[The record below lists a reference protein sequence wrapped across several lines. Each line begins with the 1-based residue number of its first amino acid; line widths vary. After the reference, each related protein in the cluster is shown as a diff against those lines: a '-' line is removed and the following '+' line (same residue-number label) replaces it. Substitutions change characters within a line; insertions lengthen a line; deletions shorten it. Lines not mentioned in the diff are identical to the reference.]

1 MKSTN
6 TRRLGALA
14 LVAAFAIGACGPAA
28 STANPSVDAPS
39 TAPEGSAPA
48 SGTPTALLPACLSFA
63 DIYSVVGPEST
74 GFDNWMDGQEIA
86 TALGSTTTFPDAPLS
101 ITAPGEES
109 GTFDSFVELV
119 LEGPAEERTIP
130 EDQCTTRPDYTS
142 SSNDNAIVDGVS
154 GSAGS
159 LGWVGF
165 AFFEENL
172 DTLRAF
178 EIAEEAGGT
187 CVAASAETIASNE
200 YPIARDLFIY
210 VNKAKA
216 AANPAVVAYV
226 DYYLADGT
234 IDTVLE
240 TVPYVPLGD
249 ALAESKAP
257 GRPARPAPRRPERHD
272 LRDWFVHRRA
282 DLERRGGS
290 LQGRQ
295 CRLRLH
301 GRRARHR

>member
-1 MKSTN
+1 M
-6 TRRLGALA
+6 
-14 LVAAFAIGACGPAA
+14 
-28 STANPSVDAPS
+28 
-39 TAPEGSAPA
+39 
-48 SGTPTALLPACLSFA
+48 PACLSFA

-74 GFDNWMDGQEIA
+74 GFDNWTDGQEIA
-86 TALGSTTTFPDAPLS
+86 TALGSTTTLPDVPLS

-119 LEGPAEERTIP
+119 LEGPAEARSIP
-130 EDQCTTRPDYTS
+130 EEEWTTRPDYTS

-154 GSAGS
+154 DSAGS

-178 EIAEEAGGT
+178 EVSEEAGGT
-187 CVAASAETIASNE
+187 CVEPTAETIASND
-200 YPIARDLFIY
+200 YPISRDLYIY

-226 DYYLADGT
+226 DFYLADGT
-234 IDTVLE
+234 IDSVLE
-240 TVPYVPLGD
+240 TVPYVPLGARTRRVPD
-249 ALAESKAP
+249 RLGDRQ
-257 GRPARPAPRRPERHD
+257 GRRRGGPERHH
-272 LRDWFVHRRA
+272 LRDRLVHGRA
-282 DLERRGGS
+282 DLERRRRG

-295 CRLRLH
+295 CRVRLH
-301 GRRARHR
+301 GRRTRHR